1 MDEDAKLA
9 LRLTK
14 VYAKL
19 LGERE
24 RLVKPPK
31 YITRLIPERRAY
43 EAAQA
48 DRDQRVVEIDNALP
62 HLAYVIQMLDP
73 LVDLNKVK
81 PIRPRAL
88 NRVEMPNGISGTA
101 MDIVREADRPL
112 APSEIVDIMGEQ
124 FGLDLSSV
132 RERQRYYDAINQTF
146 AGTFRD
152 DLIEHPSHLP
162 DNPGWRRR
170 WSWRH
175 RLPHG
180 ES

>member
-14 VYAKL
+14 IYAKL

-24 RLVKPPK
+24 RLLKPPK
-31 YITRLIPERRAY
+31 YITRLISERRAY

-48 DRDQRVVEIDNALP
+48 ERDQRAGEIDAALP

-73 LVDLNKVK
+73 LADLNKVK
-81 PIRPRAL
+81 PIRPKAL

-101 MDIVREADRPL
+101 MDIVREADEPL
-112 APSEIVDIMGEQ
+112 APSEIVDIMGYQ

-132 RERQRYYDAINQTF
+132 RERQRYYDAINQAF

-152 DLIEHPSHLP
+152 DLIEHPGHLP

-175 RLPHG
+175 RPSG
-180 ES
+180 GKS

>member
-1 MDEDAKLA
+1 MDEEAKLA
-9 LRLTK
+9 LRLTRI
-14 VYAKL
+14 YAKL

-24 RLVKPPK
+24 RLLKPPK
-31 YITRLIPERRAY
+31 YVTHLKPERQAY
-43 EAAQA
+43 EATQA
-48 DRDQRVVEIDNALP
+48 DRDQRVVEIEAALP

-81 PIRPRAL
+81 PVRPKAL
-88 NRVEMPNGISGTA
+88 NRVAMPNGISGTA
-101 MDIVREADRPL
+101 MDIVRSSDEPL
-112 APSEIVDIMGEQ
+112 ATSEIVDIMGEQ

-132 RERQRYYDAINQTF
+132 TERQRYYDAINQAF

-152 DLIEHPSHLP
+152 DLIEHPGHLP

-175 RLPHG
+175 RPL
-180 ES
+180 

>member
-1 MDEDAKLA
+1 MVEDAKLA

-14 VYAKL
+14 LYAKL

-31 YITRLIPERRAY
+31 YITRLIPKRRAY
-43 EAAQA
+43 EAAHA
-48 DRDQRVVEIDNALP
+48 YRDQRVREIDSALP

-73 LVDLNKVK
+73 RVDFDKVK
-81 PIRPRAL
+81 PVRPKAL
-88 NRVEMPNGISGTA
+88 NRVELPNGISGTA
-101 MDIVREADRPL
+101 MDIVRAAEEPL
-112 APSEIVDIMGEQ
+112 ALSEIVDIMGEQ
-124 FGLDLSSV
+124 FGLDLSSS
-132 RERQRYYDAINQTF
+132 RERQRYYDAINQAF

-152 DLIEHPSHLP
+152 DLIEHPGHLP
-162 DNPGWRRR
+162 GNPNWRRR

-175 RLPHG
+175 RIADN